1 MPASNFS
8 LSRKPLPSIIIG
20 FFINCFKNFVSSDLN
35 SDHFVKIMATSESLS
50 ASSILK
56 QILHSFG
63 NLTKSG
69 FDFRIGSKV
78 EIFAP
83 FSNNISMAS
92 NAGEDLKS
100 SVSGLK
106 VKPRIET
113 FLFFNVPKIYSD
125 NITILFGLSAFI
137 SNIALS
143 NGVLILFL
151 FA

>member
-1 MPASNFS
+1 
-8 LSRKPLPSIIIG
+8 
-20 FFINCFKNFVSSDLN
+20 
-35 SDHFVKIMATSESLS
+35 MATSESLS

-56 QILHSFG
+56 QVLHSFG
-63 NLTKSG
+63 SLTRSD

-78 EIFAP
+78 EMFAP
-83 FSNNISMAS
+83 FFNNISMAS

-151 FA
+151 LA